1 MKKSGAYLLC
11 DKKLSQ
17 QLQSLVL
24 NEKGTGPNT
33 AFVGKD
39 ARYILQQLGIQVG
52 DDIKVILIEAEKT
65 HPFVV
70 HELMMRSCRWCA

>member
-1 MKKSGAYLLC
+1 MNRVADYLIHCMKKSGAYLLC

-39 ARYILQQLGIQVG
+39 ARYILQQLGIG
-52 DDIKVILIEAEKT
+52 LATISK
-65 HPFVV
+65 
-70 HELMMRSCRWCA
+70 SS